1 MSKNRKNHS
10 MAVRLAP
17 ALKVALLCAF
27 LGGAAIGYVWQK
39 NQSIELDK
47 GRREKEERL
56 VKLRLEN
63 QFLKT
68 QLLSLRAP
76 AVLERRIKDLNLRL
90 IQPSQGQILRLVETP
105 LGETKPRNDLLV
117 AGRNTGPTPTPH

>member
-1 MSKNRKNHS
+1 MSRNRKNQS
-10 MAVRLAP
+10 MAVRFAP

-47 GRREKEERL
+47 SRHEKEDRL
-56 VKLRLEN
+56 ARLRQDN
-63 QFLKT
+63 QFLTT
-68 QLLSLRAP
+68 QLRSLRGP
-76 AVLERRIKDLNLRL
+76 AMLERRVKELGLHL
-90 IQPSQGQILRLVETP
+90 VQPSQAQILRLVENP

-117 AGRNTGPTPTPH
+117 AGRNTGPTPTAH